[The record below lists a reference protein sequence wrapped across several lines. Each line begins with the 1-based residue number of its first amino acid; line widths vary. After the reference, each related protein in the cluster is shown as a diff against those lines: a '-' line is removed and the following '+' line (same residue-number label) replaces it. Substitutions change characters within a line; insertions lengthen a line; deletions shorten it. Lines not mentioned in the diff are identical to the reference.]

1 MSGKERR
8 TWRKAIHR
16 RFGSITPPRNSP
28 SRKRPLSERIV
39 SHPGRLSIAYFGVM
53 LILVTALL
61 SLPVSARSGVSTNFN
76 IAFFTAASAMSTC
89 GIAIVGTTEHWTT
102 FGQVVILLAIQLGGL
117 GVMTFASLLSMSI
130 TRRIRVSQK
139 LRTANELGAEKLNE
153 VRSVIAVV
161 LVCTFSVEAIAFSL
175 LMPPLIR
182 QHPYDVPHALFQ
194 ALFFAVT
201 SYNNTGFTP
210 DTAGL
215 YIHDW
220 GVGIPILLS
229 AFVGTLGFPVI
240 LNVLRCTRRRKGP
253 SSWSLHSKL
262 TITTTL
268 CIVGVSLVWF
278 CAAEWHNPELFPS
291 DDLASKIRH
300 ALVAA
305 VMPRSAGFDIS
316 WMPHVSEQTKMFMT
330 LVMFIGGGSAST
342 AGGIRVTT
350 FAVLLLVCRG
360 ALAGRRDDSVFGKRL
375 HTQTVIQAV
384 TITGICAGLVYV
396 SSLALLCITNRS
408 LTDVMFEVC
417 SAFGLGGYTLG
428 VADPSNP
435 GTLYILAA
443 LMIIGRLGPMTVA
456 YAISRPQ
463 QPQAFRWP
471 SEHILVG

>member
-1 MSGKERR
+1 
-8 TWRKAIHR
+8 
-16 RFGSITPPRNSP
+16 
-28 SRKRPLSERIV
+28 
-39 SHPGRLSIAYFGVM
+39 M
-53 LILVTALL
+53 LILVTMLL
-61 SLPVSARSGVSTNFN
+61 SLPVAARSGEATSFHT
-76 IAFFTAASAMSTC
+76 AFFTAASALSTC
-89 GIAIVGTTEHWTT
+89 GIAIVSTNAYWTM
-102 FGQVVILLAIQLGGL
+102 FGQVVILLAIQFGGL

-139 LRTANELGAEKLNE
+139 IRTANELGAEKLNE

-161 LVCTFSVEAIAFSL
+161 LICTFSVEIIAFIL
-175 LMPPLIR
+175 LLTPLMR
-182 QHPYDVPHALFQ
+182 QNPYNVGHALFE

-220 GVGIPILLS
+220 GIGIPIMLS
-229 AFVGTLGFPVI
+229 AFIGTLGFPVI
-240 LNVLRCTRRRKGP
+240 LNVFRCACKRKGP
-253 SSWSLHSKL
+253 RSWSLHSKL
-262 TITTTL
+262 TIVTTMCL
-268 CIVGVSLVWF
+268 VCLSLIWF
-278 CAAEWHNPELFPS
+278 CTMEWNNTELFPS

-316 WMPHVSEQTKMFMT
+316 WMPHVSEQTKLFMT
-330 LVMFIGGGSAST
+330 LIMFIGGGSAST

-350 FAVLLLVCRG
+350 FAVLLIVCRG
-360 ALAGRRDDSVFGKRL
+360 ALVGRRDDSIFGKRL
-375 HTQTVIQAV
+375 HTQTVIQAI
-384 TITGICAGLVYV
+384 TITGICTGLVYV

-428 VADPSNP
+428 VADPNNP

-463 QPQAFRWP
+463 QPQAFRYP